1 MVALLEVEDLSVQV
15 GGQTLL
21 ANVSFSLLA
30 GQVLCIVG
38 ESGAGK
44 STLLKGLQGLLP
56 ATCGSFRFAP
66 AAPSDE
72 SPGEGRVLDQL
83 PKAPELGLPMTRWVM
98 QDPLAALNPKLSL
111 GRSIGES
118 LHRRP
123 YSKDLVR
130 QRVLSALAD
139 VELPAEFYDRRP
151 GQVSLGQ
158 AQRACLARAMVA
170 EPKLV
175 LFDEPLSAL
184 DAVVQKKIAY
194 RMDILRKR
202 SDISYIIVT
211 HDMGFAEAYADQVM
225 VLNKGKVADYQPADA
240 FFTAPADRYAEDLL
254 ASARALGSLR
264 MRVGGDDHES

>member
-1 MVALLEVEDLSVQV
+1 MVALLEVEDLTVEA
-15 GGQTLL
+15 GGHTLL
-21 ANVSFSLLA
+21 SDVSFSLPA
-30 GQVLCIVG
+30 SQVLCIVG

-44 STLLKGLQGLLP
+44 STLLKGLQGLMP
-56 ATCGSFRFAP
+56 ATCSSFRFAL
-66 AAPSDE
+66 A
-72 SPGEGRVLDQL
+72 EGTILDKL

-202 SDISYIIVT
+202 SDISYVIVT

-240 FFTAPADRYAEDLL
+240 FFAAPADRYAAELL

-264 MRVGGDDHES
+264 MRGGGDGDAQ